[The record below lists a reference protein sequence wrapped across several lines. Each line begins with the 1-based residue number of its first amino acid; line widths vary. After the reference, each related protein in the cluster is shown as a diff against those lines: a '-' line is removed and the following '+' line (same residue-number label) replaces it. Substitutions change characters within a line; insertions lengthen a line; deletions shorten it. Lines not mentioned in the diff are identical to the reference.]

1 MERFLSSKDR
11 GLLKKVVIWRVISV
25 ALTYIVTFLFTGDIK
40 SATSFTIFL
49 HLILMISNYAF
60 EIIWDKYEKRG

>member
-1 MERFLSSKDR
+1 MERFLSGKDR

>member
-1 MERFLSSKDR
+1 MERFLSGKDR

-49 HLILMISNYAF
+49 HLVLMISNYAF